1 VQVELNNSNWICLQN
16 NAINKKRM
24 NIKNVY
30 AGIMTSDI
38 EKSLTWYERLF
49 DRKSDYNPM
58 KILHEW
64 DFQNGGVLQIVEDK
78 TRAGRSS
85 ITLLVD
91 DIEKIREKLADMK
104 IKTEQQTRSE
114 IAMTITIFDPENNRI
129 TFAEN
134 KQGR

>member
-1 VQVELNNSNWICLQN
+1 MI
-16 NAINKKRM
+16 M

-38 EKSLTWYERLF
+38 GKALKWYEDIL
-49 DRKSDYNPM
+49 DRKADYNPM

-64 DFQNGGVLQIVEDK
+64 NFQNGGVLQLVEDK
-78 TRAGRSS
+78 NRAGSSS

-91 DIEKIREKLADMK
+91 DIEKIRNSLVGKN
-104 IKTEQQTRSE
+104 IKTDRQTNSD
-114 IAMTITIFDPENNRI
+114 IAKTITIFDPENNRI

-134 KQGR
+134 TQGR